1 MPLSKI
7 TAASITD
14 NTITN
19 TQINSGA
26 AIAKTKLAS
35 LDIVNAD
42 INASAAIAQS
52 KMAALAAS
60 NMPAGSI
67 LQAVHHLDT
76 NSTTYSASADA
87 TGHDILTYTLTTKKA
102 NSTFFVSYYINHGV
116 SGIAANMDSYDLHF
130 LCMRTAS
137 STHAYIGG
145 NSTLTRNTANAPT
158 NEKLYCADVVFS
170 PSRGDTYGNGYD
182 TFHRSG
188 SLLDSPSLA
197 AGVTNQYR
205 IRMFNQAS
213 QPINRGRNGL
223 DNAGGT
229 SSLFVMEIAT

>member
-7 TAASITD
+7 S
-14 NTITN
+14 TN
-19 TQINSGA
+19 QIG
-26 AIAKTKLAS
+26 TLAS
-35 LDIVNAD
+35 
-42 INASAAIAQS
+42 
-52 KMAALAAS
+52 S
-60 NMPAGSI
+60 NMPAGAV

-76 NSTTYSASADA
+76 NSLTYAATSSAL
-87 TGHDILTYTLTTKKA
+87 GHDILNYELTTKKA

-116 SGIAANMDSYDLHF
+116 SGIASNMDSYDLHF

-137 STHAYIGG
+137 GTHAYIGG

-158 NEKLYCADVVFS
+158 SAKLYCSDVVFS
-170 PSRGDTYGNGYD
+170 PSRGATYGNGYD

-188 SLLDSPSLA
+188 SLIDSPSLA
-197 AGVTNQYR
+197 AGVTNRYR
-205 IRMFNQAS
+205 IRMFNQAA

-229 SSLFVMEIAT
+229 SSLFIMEIAT